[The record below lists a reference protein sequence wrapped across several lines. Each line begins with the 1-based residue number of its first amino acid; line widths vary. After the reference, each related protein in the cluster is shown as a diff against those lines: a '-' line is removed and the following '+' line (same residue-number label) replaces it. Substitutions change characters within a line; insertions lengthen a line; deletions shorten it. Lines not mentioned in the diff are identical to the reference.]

1 MTKPVKIAGGA
12 LVVYLALAFIV
23 PKVLNVTGT
32 NYWILAVG
40 LAVIGMIAA
49 AVYIWSEARSNAD
62 TAKSIAQAGGASGGA
77 SAGAAGA
84 GGDELSQLLNEAEE
98 RLRSS
103 NLGKGARF
111 ASLPALFVIGPKGA
125 TKTTTITQS
134 GLDPEL
140 LAGQVYQ
147 EGNAVAPTRFVNAW
161 FARQWVFVEAG
172 AAALAD
178 PAQWGKLIR
187 RLRPG
192 PLQGATRKGAQSPRA
207 ALVCFDS
214 EEFIKARGAEATAAA
229 ARDLHDKLGAISQS
243 LGISLP
249 VYVLFTKADRVPYF
263 QEYFHTLT
271 NEESV
276 QVLGAT
282 LPAGAATGA
291 YDQEQSARLNAYI
304 DQLYFSLAEHR
315 ADFLARE
322 GDAEK
327 LPGSYEFPREFR
339 KFRNLA
345 VQFLLD
351 VCRPS
356 QLNATPFLRGFYFSG
371 VRPIL
376 VRDAAPAPVVNKP
389 RAGDSGATGVFRV
402 GPDPAAAYS
411 TESSAVRRV
420 PQWVFL
426 RQLFAN
432 VILADEAA
440 LGASSVSV
448 KTSTWKRVALASAA
462 AFGVLLMIL
471 WGISFGQNR
480 GLEAAARDASAAV
493 KVDNAAAA
501 PIPSLDDLTK
511 LDNLRQSVET
521 IGRYNRDG
529 APLSYRWGLYV
540 GDELYPK
547 VRRLYFRRFFQ
558 LLFGSTQAG
567 LLSNLQS
574 LPASPTPTDSYQY
587 PYDSLK
593 SYLITTS
600 NHDKSTKLYLAPLLY
615 SRWEA
620 GKSVDPARAQ
630 LVRRQFE
637 FYSDELKFEN
647 PFSAENDSA
656 SVDHARKYLA
666 QFAGTERV
674 YRFMLAETNKN
685 APSLNFNQKFPG
697 SAQTVLNNRDVSG
710 AFTKTGWPAMQD
722 AIKHADRYFAG
733 EQWVLGDQSA
743 NIGDRA
749 KVESDLHTLYNND
762 YVDQWRDYLKKSV
775 VVGYSSISDAAK
787 KLAVTASPQSPLLAM
802 FCMASQN
809 VGVDPDISKSF
820 KPLLTVVPASC
831 GDQYVGATNQDYMKS
846 LLALQVALGQI
857 TSPDPNDPNVAA
869 AATNATAAKVVT
881 GQMAQ
886 GFGVDPLASTVQKL
900 IEDPI
905 AHVEPLVKGLG
916 AAALN
921 KGGKNLCSDFRSLMT
936 KYPFN
941 ATSTNEA
948 TIADVNGIFKPGEG
962 AMWKF
967 YEQNLQRLLPK
978 QGATYVPQPGGGV
991 TLLPSFVNFFNRM
1004 AAFSN
1009 SLYAGTTDPHF
1020 TYSLKPVPS
1029 EGIQGVTLAIDGQ
1042 SLTYSG
1048 GNGAGKQFT
1057 WPGPQ
1062 PGVRATAKFG
1072 GSTDITW
1079 ATYQGLWSVFR
1090 FFGRAEKPAGAG
1102 ASSSLEWVIRIGD
1115 QPAQLPNGKPLTVR
1129 FDLDMGASPPV
1140 FQRGY
1145 FSSLSCVA
1153 DVAK

>member
-1 MTKPVKIAGGA
+1 M
-12 LVVYLALAFIV
+12 
-23 PKVLNVTGT
+23 
-32 NYWILAVG
+32 
-40 LAVIGMIAA
+40 
-49 AVYIWSEARSNAD
+49 
-62 TAKSIAQAGGASGGA
+62 
-77 SAGAAGA
+77 
-84 GGDELSQLLNEAEE
+84 
-98 RLRSS
+98 
-103 NLGKGARF
+103 
-111 ASLPALFVIGPKGA
+111 
-125 TKTTTITQS
+125 
-134 GLDPEL
+134 
-140 LAGQVYQ
+140 
-147 EGNAVAPTRFVNAW
+147 
-161 FARQWVFVEAG
+161 
-172 AAALAD
+172 
-178 PAQWGKLIR
+178 
-187 RLRPG
+187 
-192 PLQGATRKGAQSPRA
+192 
-207 ALVCFDS
+207 CFDC
-214 EEFIKARGAEATAAA
+214 EEFLKARGAESAAAA
-229 ARDLHDKLGAISQS
+229 ARDLHGKLGAISQS

-249 VYVLFTKADRVPYF
+249 VYVLFTKADRIPYF
-263 QEYFHTLT
+263 HEYFHTLT
-271 NEESV
+271 NDESA
-276 QVLGAT
+276 QALGAT
-282 LPAGAATGA
+282 LPSGAGEGA
-291 YDQEQSARLNAYI
+291 YDEDQSARLNAAI
-304 DQLYFSLAEHR
+304 DRLYFSLAEHR
-315 ADFLARE
+315 THFLARE
-322 GDAEK
+322 GDAEW

-339 KFRNLA
+339 KLRNLL

-389 RAGDSGATGVFRV
+389 RTLADSGATGVFRV
-402 GPDPAAAYS
+402 GAESAAPFS
-411 TESSAVRRV
+411 PESSAVRKV
-420 PQWVFL
+420 PQWIFL
-426 RQLFAN
+426 RQLFSQ
-432 VILADEAA
+432 VVLADEAA
-440 LGASSVSV
+440 LGVSAVSV
-448 KTSTWKRVALASAA
+448 KTSTWKRVLLASAA
-462 AFGVLLMIL
+462 ALGLLLSLAWI
-471 WGISFGQNR
+471 ISFSQNR
-480 GLEAAARDASAAV
+480 GLEAAARDAAAAV
-493 KVDNAAAA
+493 KLDNAAAAA

-511 LDNLRQSVET
+511 LDNLRQSLET

-547 VRRLYFRRFFQ
+547 VRRVYFRRFFQ
-558 LLFGSTQAG
+558 LLFGSTQAA
-567 LLSNLQS
+567 LVSNLQT
-574 LPASPTPTDSYQY
+574 LPASPSPTDSYQY

-620 GKSVDPARAQ
+620 GKPVDAARAQ
-630 LVRRQFE
+630 LVRRQFDY
-637 FYSDELKFEN
+637 YSDELKFEN
-647 PFSAENDSA
+647 PFSSENDSA
-656 SVDHARKYLA
+656 SIDRARKYLA

-674 YRFMLAETNKN
+674 YRFMLAEASKS

-697 SAQTVLNNRDVSG
+697 SAQTVVNNRDVPG
-710 AFTKTGWPAMQD
+710 AFTKTGWPVMQD

-749 KVESDLHTLYNND
+749 KVESDLHTLYNTD
-762 YVDQWRDYLKKSV
+762 YADQWRDYLKKSV
-775 VVGYSSISDAAK
+775 VVSYSSIADAAK
-787 KLAVTASPQSPLLAM
+787 KLAITASPQSPLLAM

-809 VGVDPDISKSF
+809 VGVDPEISKSF

-831 GDQYVGATNQDYMKS
+831 GDQYVGPTNQDYMKS
-846 LLALQVALGQI
+846 LLALQVSLGQI
-857 TSPDPNDPNVAA
+857 TNPDPNDPNVAQ

-886 GFGVDPLASTVQKL
+886 GFGVDPLAATVQKL

-921 KGGKNLCSDFRSLMT
+921 KGGKNLCAEFRTMMT

-941 ATSTNEA
+941 PQSANEA
-948 TIADVNGIFKPGEG
+948 TIADVNGIFKPSEG
-962 AMWKF
+962 ALWKF

-978 QGATYVPQPGGGV
+978 QGATYVPAPGGGV
-991 TLLPSFVNFFNRM
+991 TLLPGFVNFFNRM
-1004 AAFSN
+1004 AALSN
-1009 SLYAGTTDPHF
+1009 ALYAGSTDPHF
-1020 TYSLKPVPS
+1020 TYSLRPVPS
-1029 EGIQGVTLAIDGQ
+1029 EGIQSVTLNIDGQ

-1057 WPGPQ
+1057 WPGAQ
-1062 PGVRATAKFG
+1062 PGVRATAKLG
-1072 GSTDITW
+1072 GPEITW
-1079 ATYQGLWSVFR
+1079 QTYPGLWGVFR

-1129 FDLDMGASPPV
+1129 FDLDMGTSPPV
-1140 FQRGY
+1140 FQKGY

>member
-1 MTKPVKIAGGA
+1 MSKTVKIAVA
-12 LVVYLALAFIV
+12 SLVAYLAFSFLI
-23 PKVLNVTGT
+23 PKLMSVSGS
-32 NYWILAVG
+32 NYWILAGG
-40 LAVIGMIAA
+40 LALIGILAA
-49 AVYIWSEARSNAD
+49 AAFVWFEARNQAA
-62 TAKSIAQAGGASGGA
+62 TPKSLAGLGASG
-77 SAGAAGA
+77 SAGAS
-84 GGDELSQLLNEAEE
+84 GDELSGLLNEAEE

-103 NLGKGARF
+103 NLGRGARF
-111 ASLPALFVIGPKGA
+111 ASLPALFVIGPKGS
-125 TKTTTITQS
+125 TKTTTVVQS

-147 EGNAVAPTRFVNAW
+147 EGNVVSPTRFVNAW
-161 FARQWVFVEAG
+161 FARQWIFVEAG
-172 AAALAD
+172 AAAMAD
-178 PAQWGKLIR
+178 ANQWVKLIR
-187 RLRPG
+187 RMRPG

-207 ALVCFDS
+207 ALLCFDC
-214 EEFIKARGAEATAAA
+214 EEFLKPRGAEATAVA
-229 ARDLHDKLGAISQS
+229 ARELHGKIGAISQS

-249 VYVLFTKADRVPYF
+249 VYVLFTRADRIPYF
-263 QEYFHTLT
+263 LDYFRTLT
-271 NEESV
+271 NDESA

-282 LPAGAATGA
+282 LDAGAGKGA
-291 YDQEQSARLNAYI
+291 YDQEQSARLNAAI

-315 ADFLARE
+315 TDFLGRE

-339 KFRNLA
+339 KFRNLV

-371 VRPIL
+371 VRPVM
-376 VRDAAPAPVVNKP
+376 VRDAAPAPVVNRP
-389 RAGDSGATGVFRV
+389 REGDSGATGVFRV
-402 GPDPAAAYS
+402 GPEPATAFA
-411 TESSAVRRV
+411 ESSAVRKV

-426 RQLFAN
+426 RQMFGQ

-440 LGASSVSV
+440 LGVSAVTVKSSP
-448 KTSTWKRVALASAA
+448 WKRAALASAA
-462 AFGVLLMIL
+462 ALGLLLSIA
-471 WGISFGQNR
+471 WITSFSQNR
-480 GLEAAARDASAAV
+480 GLEASALDASAAV
-493 KVDNAAAA
+493 KLNNAAAA
-501 PIPSLDDLTK
+501 PTPVPSLDDLTK

-521 IGRYNRDG
+521 IGRYNREG

-540 GDELYPK
+540 GDDLYPK

-567 LLSNLQS
+567 LLSNLQA
-574 LPASPTPTDSYQY
+574 LPASPSPTDSYQY

-600 NHDKSTKLYLAPLLY
+600 NHDKSTKLYLSPLLY

-620 GKSVDPARAQ
+620 GKSVDPPRAQ

-637 FYSDELKFEN
+637 FYSDELKFAN
-647 PFSAENDSA
+647 PFSSENDSA
-656 SVDHARKYLA
+656 AIDRARKYLA

-674 YRFMLAETNKN
+674 YRFMLAEANKN

-697 SAQTVLNNRDVSG
+697 SAQTVVNSRDVAG
-710 AFTKTGWPAMQD
+710 AFTKTGWPVMQD

-749 KVESDLHTLYNND
+749 KLEADLRNLYNND

-775 VVGYSSISDAAK
+775 VVGYTSIQDAAK

-802 FCMASQN
+802 FCMASQQ
-809 VGVDPDISKSF
+809 VGVDPDLAKSF
-820 KPLLTVVPASC
+820 KPLLAVVPASC
-831 GDQYVGATNQDYMKS
+831 GDQYVGGTNQDYMKS
-846 LLALQVALGQI
+846 LLALQLSLGQI
-857 TSPDPNDPNVAA
+857 TNPDPNDPNVAA
-869 AATNATAAKVVT
+869 AASNATAAKVVT

-886 GFGVDPLASTVQKL
+886 GFGVDPLAPTVQKL

-921 KGGKNLCSDFRSLMT
+921 KGGKNLCADFRALMT

-941 ATSTNEA
+941 ATSTNDA
-948 TIADVNGIFKPGEG
+948 TIADVNGIFKPQEG
-962 AMWKF
+962 SMWKF
-967 YEQNLQRLLPK
+967 YDQNLQRLLPK
-978 QGATYVPQPGGGV
+978 QGATYVPAPGGSV
-991 TLLPSFVNFFNRM
+991 TLLSGFVNFFNRM

-1009 SLYAGTTDPHF
+1009 ALYAGTTDPHF
-1020 TYSLKPVPS
+1020 TYSLKPVQS
-1029 EGIQGVTLAIDGQ
+1029 EGIKSVTLNIDGQ
-1042 SLTYSG
+1042 SLNSTGS
-1048 GNGAGKQFT
+1048 APAKQFT
-1057 WPGPQ
+1057 WPGSPQ
-1062 PGVRATAKFG
+1062 GVNAMVNYG
-1072 GSTDITW
+1072 GTDLGW
-1079 ATYQGLWSVFR
+1079 QAFPGLWGVFR
-1090 FFGRAEKPAGAG
+1090 FFAAADKPAGSG
-1102 ASSSLEWVIRIGD
+1102 TTSTVEWVMRSGTQVTKLPDGRPMTERIE
-1115 QPAQLPNGKPLTVR
+1115 LN
-1129 FDLDMGASPPV
+1129 MGASPPV

-1145 FSSLSCVA
+1145 FSSLTCVA
-1153 DVAK
+1153 DVAR